1 MAKKTLQLR
10 AIVDLSLRMSSDPS
24 STLYEMWHEWPA
36 GTVFEPPAH
45 MNVELALQRGIAE
58 EVK

>member
-1 MAKKTLQLR
+1 MAKKTMQLR
-10 AIVDLSLRMSSDPS
+10 AIVDLSLRMSTDQASP
-24 STLYEMWHEWPA
+24 LYEMWHEWPA
-36 GTVFEPPAH
+36 GMVFTPPAH

>member
-1 MAKKTLQLR
+1 MAKKAMQLR
-10 AIVDLSLRMSSDPS
+10 AIVDLSLRMSPDQGSP
-24 STLYEMWHEWPA
+24 LYEMWHEWPA
-36 GTVFEPPAH
+36 GTVFTPPAH